1 MQPGKFGLKANRQE
15 EFEIAGE
22 GACGPQVLE
31 KRHTMDVEKLRNL
44 TDAELLHQQREL
56 NDQLFRL
63 KFQLKMGQT
72 ESLNKIRGLR
82 KDVARI
88 HTVIREKELG
98 IAAPLAAK
106 SKAEATP
113 TESAAPA
120 APKKQASAGKSA
132 KGKATKST
140 TAKKKAASAKARKK

>member
-1 MQPGKFGLKANRQE
+1 
-15 EFEIAGE
+15 
-22 GACGPQVLE
+22 
-31 KRHTMDVEKLRNL
+31 MDAEKLRNL

-88 HTVIREKELG
+88 HTVMREKQLG
-98 IAAPLAAK
+98 LSHHAKPHAVETAVAAPAAAKATPAK
-106 SKAEATP
+106 SKA
-113 TESAAPA
+113 
-120 APKKQASAGKSA
+120 SA
-132 KGKATKST
+132 KT
-140 TAKKKAASAKARKK
+140 KAAKPAVKSRKK